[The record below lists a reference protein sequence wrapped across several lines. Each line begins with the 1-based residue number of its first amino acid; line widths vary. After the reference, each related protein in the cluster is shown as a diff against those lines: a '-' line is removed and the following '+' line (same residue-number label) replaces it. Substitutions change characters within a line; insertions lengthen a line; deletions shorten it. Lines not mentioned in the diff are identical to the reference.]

1 MRPFP
6 PPLSGGRLDVSYE
19 TTRRTA
25 GRFPSSGWSIYTQGA
40 WYEFG
45 GTSAAAPNWAAFT
58 AVLDDKA
65 AATGGYDLG
74 YANSTIYALATSSSY
89 SSAFHDA
96 TSGSN
101 GGYSAATGYDK
112 VTGWAP
118 TTARTSS
125 PPSSKARPHHHGQP
139 WPGHLPGLSACVNVS
154 HATNRLSVPAGRCR
168 AVKSSV

>member
-1 MRPFP
+1 
-6 PPLSGGRLDVSYE
+6 V
-19 TTRRTA
+19 
-25 GRFPSSGWSIYTQGA
+25 
-40 WYEFG
+40 
-45 GTSAAAPNWAAFT
+45 PNWAAFT

-112 VTGWAP
+112 VTGWGSYNGANFI
-118 TTARTSS
+118 A
-125 PPSSKARPHHHGQP
+125 
-139 WPGHLPGLSACVNVS
+139 
-154 HATNRLSVPAGRCR
+154 
-168 AVKSSV
+168 AVI